1 MIRTL
6 KEYIKSVQG
15 NGISDDWFS
24 DGAFEAY
31 KKPDRR
37 EPFTVAKNG
46 GVIDTLEGPV
56 KYSAGDYI
64 MTGPNGE
71 QYPIGSE
78 KFQELKTDNGDGTAS
93 PKKIVKLCK
102 VADHNGE
109 VTLQYNGSQLAYHQG
124 EDVIV
129 RHGVNDYGVVK
140 ADIFKQTYERV

>member
-1 MIRTL
+1 VIKSL
-6 KEYIKSVQG
+6 KEYIESIQG
-15 NGISDDWFS
+15 NAVSEDWFRN
-24 DGAFEAY
+24 GAFKAY

-37 EPFTVAKNG
+37 ESFTVAKDS

-64 MTGPNGE
+64 MTGPKGE
-71 QYPIGSE
+71 QYPIGRK

-102 VADHNGE
+102 VADHDGE
-109 VTLQYNGSQLAYHQG
+109 VTLKYNGSQLAYQEG
-124 EDVIV
+124 EDVVV
-129 RHGVNDYGVVK
+129 RHGENDYGVVK